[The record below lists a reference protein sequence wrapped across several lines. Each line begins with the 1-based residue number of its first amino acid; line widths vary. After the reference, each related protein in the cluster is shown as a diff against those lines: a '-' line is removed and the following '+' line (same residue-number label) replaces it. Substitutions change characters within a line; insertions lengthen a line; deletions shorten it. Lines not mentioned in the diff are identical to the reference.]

1 MEDFSFAD
9 FVHLAVYH
17 KRDNF
22 ALSPIGVSPRVWN
35 PESMHPA
42 LLRPTQQLPDGD
54 ATASNHRSRRTFR
67 QSPVDAKS
75 AQRDIENSEK
85 ARLDAETERLRSI
98 EVPQM
103 EKWAQLLQS
112 GGSPHTCRGSCL

>member
-9 FVHLAVYH
+9 FMHLAVYH
-17 KRDNF
+17 KRDIF
-22 ALSPIGVSPRVWN
+22 APSPIGVSPRTWN

-42 LLRPTQQLPDGD
+42 LSRPTQQLPDD
-54 ATASNHRSRRTFR
+54 TAAASYHRSHRAFR
-67 QSPVDAKS
+67 QSPIGANPASV
-75 AQRDIENSEK
+75 DIENSKK
-85 ARLDAETERLRSI
+85 ARLDAESERLRSI

-112 GGSPHTCRGSCL
+112 GGLPHT